1 MAQLTGM
8 LVVVTVFTDSVNVF
22 DVKVVVPFVP
32 DMDIT
37 PDVVEFVFGLNVAV
51 YLVPLPDKSVSVPPV
66 QFT

>member
-1 MAQLTGM
+1 M